1 MYITGLTDSDVQ
13 DMLDGKVSNYLLR
26 EGLCGRD
33 ISQWDLSDLSLEF
46 FKKLCFDSN
55 TKFSEEQM
63 QKFNPKE
70 LLEKAK
76 KPSQD
81 ICRLHSQGITGQGLT
96 LAVIDTNIDRE
107 HEIFSNGNIHMKSSN
122 NMGEVE
128 PHGLTVVSALTQI
141 VPDSQ
146 IDYYPYDKTN
156 KNNDNIREELI
167 DKIIESGVKII
178 SMSSSFNSEEIRKRV
193 LEKCEK
199 AGVTLIDQPAFVKHF
214 TFCFRDIDENGEEH
228 FEEAFMEPETASLP
242 KAKWEEYQSLLGKYG
257 VEDRKALSEKIKL
270 DSNIKEEVK
279 PIILKRLE
287 NFGELFDCKSYEG
300 EGGVTNIS
308 KQKIIQ
314 EERERKNVSRAEK
327 PIEIHCGGRSFAS
340 PDGYKYWGSCSNSY
354 TIPQIVGIFAL
365 ARQISPN
372 LSFEQFSKIANQT
385 SMQIASDGYDR
396 LVISPENL
404 IEQIKQLEELK
415 KIKLFHDQK
424 SDETFQ
430 IIKTGLHTI
439 TKADVIRIAKKDEVV
454 MEKEKAM
461 EVRARE
467 ERDMESELKQ
477 NNFSNLE

>member
-1 MYITGLTDSDVQ
+1 MYITRLTDCDVQ

-33 ISQWDLSDLSLEF
+33 ISQWDLSDLSPEF

-55 TKFSEEQM
+55 TKFSKEQI
-63 QKFNPKE
+63 QKFNPKK
-70 LLEKAK
+70 LLEMAK

-81 ICRLHSQGITGQGLT
+81 IGRLHSKGITGQGLN
-96 LAVIDTNIDRE
+96 LAVIDTNIDSK
-107 HEIFSNGNIHMKSSN
+107 HEIFLNGNIHMKSSN

-128 PHGLTVVSALTQI
+128 PHGLTVVSALSQI
-141 VPDSQ
+141 VPDAQ
-146 IDYYPYDKTN
+146 VDYYPYDKTN
-156 KNNDNIREELI
+156 KNKDNIIEELI
-167 DKIIESGVKII
+167 DEIIESGVKII

-193 LEKCEK
+193 LDRCEK
-199 AGVTLIDQPAFVKHF
+199 AGVTLIDQPTFVKHF
-214 TFCFRDIDENGEEH
+214 TFCFRNIDENGKEY

-242 KAKWEEYQSLLGKYG
+242 KAKWEEYQSLLEKYC
-257 VEDRKALSEKIKL
+257 VEDRKSLSEKIKL

-279 PIILKRLE
+279 PIILERLE

-300 EGGVTNIS
+300 EGGVRHIS
-308 KQKIIQ
+308 KQKTIQ
-314 EERERKNVSRAEK
+314 EEKERKNVSRAEK
-327 PIEIHCGGRSFAS
+327 PIEIPCGGRSFAA
-340 PDGYKYWGSCSNSY
+340 PGGYKYWGSCSNSY
-354 TIPQIVGIFAL
+354 TIPQIAGIFAL

-424 SDETFQ
+424 SDENFQ
-430 IIKTGLHTI
+430 TIKTGLHTI
-439 TKADVIRIAKKDEVV
+439 TKADVVRIAKKVEVV
-454 MEKEKAM
+454 MEKENAM
-461 EVRARE
+461 EDRARE
-467 ERDMESELKQ
+467 ERDMESELK
-477 NNFSNLE
+477 LTLMLY